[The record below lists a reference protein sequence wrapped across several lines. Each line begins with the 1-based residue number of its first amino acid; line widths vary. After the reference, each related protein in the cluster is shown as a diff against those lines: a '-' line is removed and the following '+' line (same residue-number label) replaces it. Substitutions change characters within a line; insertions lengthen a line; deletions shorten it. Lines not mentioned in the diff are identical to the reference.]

1 MAEPKQNRKLNL
13 DNLKSLADRPV
24 EERREI
30 ARMGSIK
37 SAEVK
42 KKKRNLRESAK
53 VLLEML
59 VATDKQ
65 REVLGD
71 DSKLL
76 EQFENITMAD
86 LLNLRMIQEA
96 AEGNTKAFEVIRDT
110 AGFKPTEQMHIDANI
125 MTEEDKALIEKLAK
139 REGIEQ

>member
-1 MAEPKQNRKLNL
+1 MEKPKQNRKLNL

-30 ARMGSIK
+30 ARKGIAKSI
-37 SAEVK
+37 EVR
-42 KKKRNLRESAK
+42 KKKRDLRESAK
-53 VLLEML
+53 ALLEML
-59 VATDKQ
+59 TTTEKQ
-65 REVLGD
+65 RQVLGD

-110 AGFKPTEQMHIDANI
+110 AGFKPTEQMYIDANI